1 MVSST
6 SGEVIRAPG
15 LNVWDTGNGGILL
28 FHVQPELHPSLECW
42 GVFQVSVEGL
52 EGLSLCLR
60 TRRAEFFFSKSST
73 FSNQIKLLK
82 AI

>member
-52 EGLSLCLR
+52 EGAHETIFGLSP
-60 TRRAEFFFSKSST
+60 TSFGMYVSD
-73 FSNQIKLLK
+73 
-82 AI
+82 